1 MLSLLPTTLN
11 WLVSYVHFNQQTMMT
26 TESRSRIDALSA
38 ALAKMKST
46 TEEASRCC
54 DQITKRS
61 RQLDSLTSPASDAS
75 AMLSQAASN
84 LGATVVLMK
93 DALEKF
99 DTVGDCEPA
108 IERLHRGVAEA
119 EQKNESRKGR
129 NPSAP
134 IATINVS
141 EQDVYA
147 AVDSMEIIR
156 DAFDYFLERK
166 QWRSTPSA
174 LGGLERVHKM
184 VRCCLCMC
192 LLNVVSVGLT
202 AVPFVSPGCQF
213 DVLISNKSFDDSGTC
228 CTCQAPCEKGWWR
241 I

>member
-1 MLSLLPTTLN
+1 
-11 WLVSYVHFNQQTMMT
+11 
-26 TESRSRIDALSA
+26 
-38 ALAKMKST
+38 MKAT
-46 TEEASRCC
+46 TEEAARCC

-84 LGATVVLMK
+84 LGGTVVLMK

-108 IERLHRGVAEA
+108 IERLHRGVVEA
-119 EQKNESRKGR
+119 EKNETRKAAR
-129 NPSAP
+129 NPLAP
-134 IATINVS
+134 KAVINVS

-184 VRCCLCMC
+184 GVNAMCALVTNHLTTAGPAVRVKR
-192 LLNVVSVGLT
+192 VVKKDGGGTNIPAPNET
-202 AVPFVSPGCQF
+202 ATQVSPLEST
-213 DVLISNKSFDDSGTC
+213 VKVVIKVYTHIELLVH
-228 CTCQAPCEKGWWR
+228 
-241 I
+241 